1 MIFLGWFDI
10 FKIKTKKS
18 GPDLGSKGS
27 ENNEEIENDETEDEK
42 LGTFNVIRKVKM
54 KKQEYSAERE
64 AYDSLAPY
72 LCRQKLLIWHNGS
85 GAKVFGYPHA
95 VIPDEGTYKILY
107 KNKATDWLEDLIITI
122 KSTLFNY
129 KRHYA
134 VVYAPKSC
142 VDVSED
148 IIMFF
153 VDHFRDDKYANFVK
167 YAVPLEADDPRQRVS
182 WIVERKRAE
191 AYEVMVENL
200 LSEDIPNLVDAALYI
215 NPTMKMYKGS
225 EKESSRK
232 STKEKSF
239 EGGEFSFDN
248 AINRMKNEMM

>member
-1 MIFLGWFDI
+1 MIFLGFLDN
-10 FKIKTKKS
+10 FKIKKEKS
-18 GPDLGSKGS
+18 GPGPESGDTEEL
-27 ENNEEIENDETEDEK
+27 ENDKNEEETP
-42 LGTFNVIRKVKM
+42 GTFNVIGKVK
-54 KKQEYSAERE
+54 KKKEEYNAERE

-191 AYEVMVENL
+191 AYEMMVENL
-200 LSEDIPNLVDAALYI
+200 LGEDIPNLVDAALYI

>member
-1 MIFLGWFDI
+1 MIFLGLLNSLG
-10 FKIKTKKS
+10 FKNKS
-18 GPDLGSKGS
+18 DSPGKVGP
-27 ENNEEIENDETEDEK
+27 ENTEEIENDENEDETP
-42 LGTFNVIRKVKM
+42 GTFNVIRKVK
-54 KKQEYSAERE
+54 KKKEEYNAERE

-122 KSTLFNY
+122 KSTIFNY

-148 IIMFF
+148 IIMF
-153 VDHFRDDKYANFVK
+153 FVK

>member
-1 MIFLGWFDI
+1 MGLLNSLG
-10 FKIKTKKS
+10 FKNKS
-18 GPDLGSKGS
+18 DSPGKVGP
-27 ENNEEIENDETEDEK
+27 ENTEEIENDENEDETP
-42 LGTFNVIRKVKM
+42 GTFNVIRKVK
-54 KKQEYSAERE
+54 KKKEEYNAERE

-122 KSTLFNY
+122 KSTIFNY

-148 IIMFF
+148 IIMF
-153 VDHFRDDKYANFVK
+153 FVK

>member
-1 MIFLGWFDI
+1 LWIFDK
-10 FKIKTKKS
+10 FKKNKKS
-18 GPDLGSKGS
+18 SDPGKIT
-27 ENNEEIENDETEDEK
+27 ENTEGENEENTEEEPDA
-42 LGTFNVIRKVKM
+42 FNVIGKVK
-54 KKQEYSAERE
+54 KKKEEYNAEKE

-107 KNKATDWLEDLIITI
+107 KNRATDWLEDLIITI

-134 VVYAPKSC
+134 VVYAPKTC

-148 IIMFF
+148 IIIFF
-153 VDHFRDDKYANFVK
+153 VDHFRDDKFANFVK

-200 LSEDIPNLVDAALYI
+200 LNEDIPNLVDAALYI